1 MEFFGIELG
10 LGRANPL
17 HKNQPQIT
25 KFAEELEEFT
35 V

>member
-1 MEFFGIELG
+1 MEFFGMELG
-10 LGRANPL
+10 LGSAKPIDKVQL
-17 HKNQPQIT
+17 S